1 MTNKFNFMSKEL
13 YFLIIILIYSFKLV
27 ICIEEQTGNEETY
40 NKSLGALCTSNLEC
54 NSICCSSNRCSSTH
68 YCGKMPKYVILV
80 NGLICLLFIIG
91 FTIYLILQLRKIEK
105 EFEEKIMNENKY
117 K

>member
-1 MTNKFNFMSKEL
+1 
-13 YFLIIILIYSFKLV
+13 
-27 ICIEEQTGNEETY
+27 
-40 NKSLGALCTSNLEC
+40 
-54 NSICCSSNRCSSTH
+54 
-68 YCGKMPKYVILV
+68 MPKYVILV

-91 FTIYLILQLRKIEK
+91 FTIYLILQIRKIEK